1 MKFHACLLWLCVNLD
16 CVSWLIKQDCEL
28 TQPMYHC
35 DLVFSNTAS
44 YLTKPLSWWLLLF
57 QMIWLSPKTKTQD
70 FFWYKS
76 FPNLLFI
83 KFMGMIPLFWKL
95 LFYKYLISGFQSPLR
110 KLDKGDL
117 YVSICFWKYLQK
129 LDSLIWNSFQLHHG
143 MIIIEHL
150 LNPWSR
156 DAWSVPNVWLCVM
169 SWPCVIS
176 FEYKLSCL
184 CADRIRR

>member
-1 MKFHACLLWLCVNLD
+1 
-16 CVSWLIKQDCEL
+16 
-28 TQPMYHC
+28 
-35 DLVFSNTAS
+35 
-44 YLTKPLSWWLLLF
+44 
-57 QMIWLSPKTKTQD
+57 
-70 FFWYKS
+70 
-76 FPNLLFI
+76 
-83 KFMGMIPLFWKL
+83 MGMIPLFWKL